1 MPSNTKKK
9 LPRPQKANGRS
20 NPPQPNLGDS
30 NLAKPNLP
38 TLVKP
43 KTENSR
49 PVVNVTAVAQVPE
62 GFQTQTQIEVTI
74 CVLLAVVIFAVYFRA
89 TQNPFVNYD
98 DQGYVVEN
106 THVQQGLTGETLRWA
121 LTSTD
126 ATNWHPLTWLSH
138 ALDCQLFGLNASGH
152 HLTSVL
158 LHVMNTLL
166 IFLLLSRATG
176 ARWRSVVVA
185 LLFGLHPINVESVAW
200 IAERKN
206 VLCMFFILLTLWA
219 YGWYARRPRV
229 ERYLA
234 VAALFVLAL
243 AAKPM
248 AVTLPFLLLLIDLW
262 PLQRVASLEPALE
275 AKTEPFAVPQA
286 SLTRLALEKVPL
298 LLLSVAS
305 SLITMIA
312 QKAAVATNEAV
323 PLPVRLVNAV
333 YAYTMYV
340 MKAFVPIHLASFY
353 PYEGYR
359 LSDATLL
366 LCVLFLLCVSV
377 WVWRKRV
384 LTYLPVGWLWFL
396 GTLVPMVGVVQ
407 VGDQA
412 MADRYAYLPLLGIF
426 VMVVWGAGD
435 LIEKRELN
443 RRIWGAGAAAVLV
456 VLSILTWRQIG
467 FWNSSRDLWFHALA
481 VTKDNYM
488 AEDYAGSA
496 LLAENF
502 QATGQRRLDE
512 ALVHFQNSVRINPHD
527 AISRLNLGADLH
539 ERGQY
544 REAVQQYLVVLNL
557 TQDEHLVAK
566 TYSDLGAAS
575 QQLGEY
581 AAAREYYRQARQLDP
596 YNDVIFMNMG
606 KLGMLERVQQMAAE
620 ASAKPSPQAYLE
632 LGELQQAA
640 GLTPDARQSFQTA
653 LKLNPKFADAQKAL
667 QSLAAPASQ

>member
-1 MPSNTKKK
+1 MPAHTRKKQ
-9 LPRPQKANGRS
+9 PRPQRGNGRLAS
-20 NPPQPNLGDS
+20 PP

-38 TLVKP
+38 TLVKS
-43 KTENSR
+43 KTENNPPGTIAPAAE
-49 PVVNVTAVAQVPE
+49 PVSE
-62 GFQTQTQIEVTI
+62 GFQKQTQIDVTI
-74 CVLLAVVIFAVYFRA
+74 CVLLAVVTFAVYFRA

-206 VLCMFFILLTLWA
+206 VLCMFFMLLTLWA

-248 AVTLPFLLLLIDLW
+248 AVTLPFVLLLVDFW
-262 PLQRVASLEPALE
+262 PLQRVASLQP
-275 AKTEPFAVPQA
+275 KTEPFAVPQA
-286 SLTRLALEKVPL
+286 SLTRLAVEKVPL

-305 SLITMIA
+305 SVITMIA

-323 PLPVRLVNAV
+323 PLPVRMVNAV

-340 MKAFVPIHLASFY
+340 VKAFVPIHLASFY

-359 LSDATLL
+359 LWDATLL

-377 WVWRKRV
+377 WVWRKRA

-412 MADRYAYLPLLGIF
+412 MADRYAYLPLIGIF
-426 VMVVWGAGD
+426 VMVVWGVGD
-435 LIEKRELN
+435 FVQKRASN
-443 RRIWGAGAAAVLV
+443 PRIWGAAAAVVLV

-481 VTKDNYM
+481 VTRDNYM

-544 REAVQQYLVVLNL
+544 REAIQQYLVVLNL

-581 AAAREYYRQARQLDP
+581 AAAREYYRQARELEP
-596 YNDVIFMNMG
+596 NNDVIFMNMG
-606 KLGMLERVQQMAAE
+606 KLGMLERVQQLAAE
-620 ASAKPSPQAYLE
+620 ASARPSPQAYLE

-640 GLTPDARQSFQTA
+640 GLSPNARQSFQTA

>member
-1 MPSNTKKK
+1 MPANSKRK
-9 LPRPQKANGRS
+9 LPRSRKGSARPNRPQTS
-20 NPPQPNLGDS
+20 LPQTSLPQLVNPKP
-30 NLAKPNLP
+30 AKNAP
-38 TLVKP
+38 
-43 KTENSR
+43 
-49 PVVNVTAVAQVPE
+49 PVVEAAAESFQRRTQV
-62 GFQTQTQIEVTI
+62 EVTI
-74 CVLLAVVIFAVYFRA
+74 CVLLAVVTFAVYVRA

-106 THVQQGLTGETLRWA
+106 RQVQQGLNFDTLRWA

-158 LHVMNTLL
+158 QHVLNTVL

-176 ARWRSVVVA
+176 ATLRSVLVA

-200 IAERKN
+200 ISERKN
-206 VLCMFFILLTLWA
+206 VLCMFFFLLTLGA

-229 ERYLA
+229 ERYLV

-248 AVTLPFLLLLIDLW
+248 AVTLPFVLLLVDFW
-262 PLQRVASLEPALE
+262 PLQRVASVE
-275 AKTEPFAVPQA
+275 APSQAFPVPQA
-286 SLTRLALEKVPL
+286 RVWRLVLEKMPL

-305 SLITMIA
+305 SVITMVA
-312 QKAAVATNEAV
+312 QKAAVATNESV
-323 PLPVRLVNAV
+323 PVLIRLVNAV

-340 MKAFVPIHLASFY
+340 VKAVWPANLASFY

-359 LSDATLL
+359 LSDARLL
-366 LCVLFLLCVSV
+366 LCVLFLVCVTV

-384 LTYLPVGWLWFL
+384 LAYLPAGWFWFL
-396 GTLVPMVGVVQ
+396 GTLVPMIGLVQ

-412 MADRYAYLPLLGIF
+412 MADRYAYLSLIGIF
-426 VMVVWGAGD
+426 VMVVWGVGD
-435 LIEKRELN
+435 VVEKRKLN
-443 RRIWGAGAAAVLV
+443 PRWWAGAAAV
-456 VLSILTWRQIG
+456 VLAALSLMTWRQIG

-502 QATGQRRLDE
+502 QATGQRRLEE
-512 ALVHFQNSVRINPHD
+512 AMIHFQNAVRINPND

-544 REAVQQYLVVLNL
+544 REAVQQYLAVLTL
-557 TQDEHLVAK
+557 TRDEHLVAK
-566 TYSDLGAAS
+566 TLSDLGAAS
-575 QQLGEY
+575 QQLGDY
-581 AAAREYYRQARQLDP
+581 QAARHYYRQARELEPNNQ
-596 YNDVIFMNMG
+596 VIFLNMG
-606 KLGMLERVQQMAAE
+606 KLGMLERVQELAAE

-632 LGELQQAA
+632 LGQLQQAA
-640 GLTPDARQSFQTA
+640 GLVPDARQSFETA
-653 LKLNPKFADAQKAL
+653 IKLNPKFAEAQKAL
-667 QSLAAPASQ
+667 DSLAAGPGQ